1 MPLVAHIPLPNFS
14 QLRDRGVT
22 ILTLEQARR
31 QDIRKL
37 HVGILN
43 MMPDAAFH
51 ITEQQFIRLVGSS
64 DQVAQIYVHP
74 FTIQGLVRS
83 LETQH
88 YIDKYYSNFE
98 QIQSDGLDALII
110 TGANVV
116 NPRLQEESFWKP
128 LAEVMNWAIENVAS
142 ILCSCLATHALVKQ
156 IYNIDRKRLPRKRWG
171 VYRHRVTDP
180 DHPLLR
186 DTNTHFDVPHSRHN
200 EVASDQLKAAGL
212 HILVES
218 VEGEAHMAVSHDQ
231 FRIVY
236 FQGHPEYYRNSLLK
250 EYKREVTRFF
260 NAERQRYPS
269 HPQNYFVEKAA
280 AIADNYRKRAIEN
293 QQRGKPLPPFPEN
306 QIEKLLE
313 NTWGETSKTIINNWL
328 GLIYG
333 LTNLE
338 RRVLFR
344 PGVNP
349 DDPLGFLKH
358 NPVE

>member
-1 MPLVAHIPLPNFS
+1 MPLVAHIPLPNFG
-14 QLRDRGVT
+14 QLRERDVT
-22 ILTLEQARR
+22 ILTLEQAKR

-43 MMPDAAFH
+43 MMPDAAFR

-74 FTIQGLVRS
+74 FTIHGLMRS

-116 NPRLQEESFWKP
+116 NPSLQEEPFWKP
-128 LAEVMNWAIENVAS
+128 LAEVMNWAIENVTS

-156 IYNIDRKRLPRKRWG
+156 MHNIDRKQLSGKRWG
-171 VYRHRVTDP
+171 VYRHRAIDP
-180 DHPLLR
+180 DHPLLL

-200 EVASDQLKAAGL
+200 EVTSDQLKEAGL

-236 FQGHPEYYRNSLLK
+236 LQGHPEYYTNSLLK
-250 EYKREVTRFF
+250 EYKREITRFF
-260 NAERQRYPS
+260 NAERQLYPS

-280 AIADNYRKRAIEN
+280 IIADNYRQRAIEN
-293 QQRGKPLPPFPEN
+293 QQRGKPLPPFPEK
-306 QIEKLLE
+306 QIERFLE
-313 NTWGETSKTIINNWL
+313 NTWAKTSKKIINNWL
-328 GLIYG
+328 GLVYG

-338 RRVLFR
+338 RKAPFR
-344 PGVNP
+344 REVNP

-358 NPVE
+358 HSVE